1 MISAWSRLASRAGGG
16 FEGYPIATVAFY
28 GPDDQ
33 VATKVAAA
41 ILPHEDGDV
50 SHLQR
55 WHAHAGDVRNDERIG
70 AAALAFVRAHGVRTI
85 AMVDRIIGCPHE
97 EGIDYP
103 VGVACPHCPFWA
115 DRDRWAGLPVH
126 HLDDDF
132 DPEVVATHRVAPV
145 ATRPTLV
152 ADLRH
157 YLDDDGALADMHP
170 AALSLALHQGAIVQW
185 MTMALPGHEI
195 EVTNVYCRRRPR
207 RRRCRG
213 QIHAVFH
220 PVTNAIEWRCPHC
233 DDNGIISGWV
243 GTLWDRGPTLL
254 PEEDRPLN

>member
-55 WHAHAGDVRNDERIG
+55 WHAHAGDVRADDAIG
-70 AAALAFVRAHGVRTI
+70 AAVLAFVRARGARTI
-85 AMVDRIIGCPHE
+85 AMVDQIIGCPHE

-103 VGVACPHCPFWA
+103 VGVACPRCPFWA
-115 DRDRWAGLPVH
+115 DRDRWAGLPVDD
-126 HLDDDF
+126 LDIED
-132 DPEVVATHRVAPV
+132 EG
-145 ATRPTLV
+145 TRPAPSSTRFTLV
-152 ADLRH
+152 ADVRH
-157 YLDDDGALADMHP
+157 YLDDDGNLPDLHP
-170 AALSLALHQGAIVQW
+170 RAVSLALHQGAIVEW
-185 MTMALPGHEI
+185 MTIALPEDET

-207 RRRCRG
+207 HRRCRG
-213 QIHAVFH
+213 QIHARFH
-220 PVTNAIEWRCPHC
+220 PVTDAIEWRCPHC
-233 DDNGIISGWV
+233 GDNGIIYGWA
-243 GTLWDRGPTLL
+243 GTRWDRTPTLL
-254 PEEDRPLN
+254 PDDDRQLN